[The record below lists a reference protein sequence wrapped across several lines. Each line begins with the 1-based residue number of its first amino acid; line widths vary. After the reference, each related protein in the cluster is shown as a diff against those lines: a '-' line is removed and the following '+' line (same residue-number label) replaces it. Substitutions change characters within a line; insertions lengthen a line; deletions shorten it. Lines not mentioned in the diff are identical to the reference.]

1 MDEAQLHALAEL
13 VGKVPEIR
21 LAILFG
27 STARGRERPD
37 SDIDLAVAGDRA
49 LNVAVRARLIE
60 SIALLCGRP
69 IDLVDLRE
77 AGYSLLR
84 EALLRGR
91 LIHCADPVLLAELRT
106 KMLFDREDFL
116 PLQRRAL
123 EERRRK
129 WIGT

>member
-1 MDEAQLHALAEL
+1 MDEAQLQALAEL
-13 VGKVPEIR
+13 VGKVPEIQ

-37 SDIDLAVAGDRA
+37 SDIDLAVAGDRT
-49 LNVAVRARLIE
+49 LNVAVRAKLIE
-60 SIALLCGRP
+60 SIALVYGRP

-84 EALLRGR
+84 EALLHGR
-91 LIHCADPVLLAELRT
+91 LIHCVDPVLLVELKK

-123 EERRRK
+123 EKRRRK